1 MSKYSRKPITTNEL
15 ICLKLVLIISAYL
28 IVAMGIKTLY
38 LSALEIN
45 IKYELLAHASEGILL
60 LLILLMPSLKSKKRQ
75 THIIFKPN
83 NVQLLLCLISMY
95 SIIIIVKKTNTL

>member
-60 LLILLMPSLKSKKRQ
+60 LLILLMPSLKSENG
-75 THIIFKPN
+75 KP
-83 NVQLLLCLISMY
+83 ISYLNPTMFNY
-95 SIIIIVKKTNTL
+95 YYVL